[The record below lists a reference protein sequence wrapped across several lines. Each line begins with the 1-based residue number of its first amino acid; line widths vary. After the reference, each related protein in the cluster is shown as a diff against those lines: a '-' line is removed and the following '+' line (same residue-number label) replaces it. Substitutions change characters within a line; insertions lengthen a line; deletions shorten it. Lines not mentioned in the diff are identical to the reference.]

1 MLGMRRSRRCTS
13 LFKGRFAEA
22 MAEVGI
28 SDAAVGDAGE
38 PRGACRRRE
47 LGYPLMLKP
56 RSHVGIGTM
65 RGAVVRSDDEL
76 ARVRAV
82 LHQCRERLRSRHVPD
97 LRWPI
102 LQRYFALGSV
112 DVISLCGCFDDDG
125 KLVALAC
132 ARKVTQAP
140 RRFGVGTMF
149 EPVPEPAFTSAAI
162 DAVRSVLVTGL
173 FELEVLVDR
182 KSGEHW
188 AIDLNP
194 RGFGQMSLDMARGSD
209 LPRIWYH
216 TVTGIRLPVAAPRTH
231 PPQFW
236 HDAVASYVGFVVRSC
251 AARSAAASSD
261 TPSGGPR
268 RPRSGP
274 RSSGATRCLASSSV
288 SPTFVIH
295 ER

>member
-1 MLGMRRSRRCTS
+1 MPYSISAGNAPALG
-13 LFKGRFAEA
+13 
-22 MAEVGI
+22 
-28 SDAAVGDAGE
+28 
-38 PRGACRRRE
+38 
-47 LGYPLMLKP
+47 
-56 RSHVGIGTM
+56 
-65 RGAVVRSDDEL
+65 
-76 ARVRAV
+76 
-82 LHQCRERLRSRHVPD
+82 HVPE

-125 KLVALAC
+125 KLVASAC

-194 RGFGQMSLDMARGSD
+194 RASGRCRSTWRE
-209 LPRIWYH
+209 
-216 TVTGIRLPVAAPRTH
+216 VAICH
-231 PPQFW
+231 
-236 HDAVASYVGFVVRSC
+236 ASGT
-251 AARSAAASSD
+251 
-261 TPSGGPR
+261 TP
-268 RPRSGP
+268 
-274 RSSGATRCLASSSV
+274 
-288 SPTFVIH
+288 
-295 ER
+295 